1 MNKHLYRSESDRV
14 LGGVCGGLA
23 QYLGIP
29 AIVLRIF
36 FVLWMIMGEFSLL
49 VYILLWVIIPRE
61 GDTSDFRTEDLGIR
75 LRQFG
80 QEMGDVF
87 RQPDSQLVTYAGVGL
102 IVWGVY
108 NLLARIGI
116 RILPLGYTQYVWPV
130 LLIIAGAFVLFKTL
144 KKNK

>member
-1 MNKHLYRSESDRV
+1 MNKRLYRSESDRV

-23 QYLGIP
+23 EYLGIP
-29 AIVLRIF
+29 AIILRIF
-36 FVLWMIMGEFSLL
+36 FILWMILGEFALL
-49 VYILLWVIIPRE
+49 AYVILWIVIPRQ
-61 GDTSDFRTEDLGIR
+61 GDTSAFRTEDLGIR

-130 LLIIAGAFVLFKTL
+130 LLIIAGAFVLYKTL